1 LKSNRA
7 LQLAICVAFGA
18 ALASADNISFTCDPS
33 VSAATCNY
41 LNTKVAGEYTS
52 TFSNLNANI
61 YITYGTTALASST
74 TGADNQVTYS
84 QYATALAAAAAAS
97 GNTVQIDA
105 VAALTNYDAS
115 VYRSGNVDI
124 TSALANALGIS
135 GEVQGGN
142 TGITGPGGSWCSNPG
157 SGDCYNGVITV
168 TNDPTVPLYY
178 DNLGG
183 TEASDQLDF
192 YNTVEHEV
200 DQLLGTASCIST
212 QGASLA
218 NDCPGNNTP
227 SAADLFRYSGPAA
240 LILDSSL
247 STTPGAYF
255 SYNGGV
261 TNGAT
266 TGVGVKFYNTL
277 DNGDDY
283 GDFVT
288 NCAGGAGS
296 FSVQDAEGC
305 PGTDAG
311 LTILNDGGAEINMLN
326 AVGYELYPSTS
337 SVPEPRTLYI
347 LVPVLLL
354 VAYFAR
360 RRIAHYPR
368 SAASC

>member
-1 LKSNRA
+1 LKPKRG
-7 LQLAICVAFGA
+7 LWLAISLTFGVT
-18 ALASADNISFTCDPS
+18 LASADTLSFTCDPS

-41 LNTKVAGEYTS
+41 LNTTVAGNYTS
-52 TFSNLNANI
+52 TFSNLNADI
-61 YITYGTTALASST
+61 YIQYGTTGLASST

-84 QYATALAAAAAAS
+84 QYAAALAAAAAAS

-105 VAALTNYDAS
+105 VAALTNDALP
-115 VYRSGNVDI
+115 YGSGNVDI

-135 GEVQGGN
+135 GDVQGGN
-142 TGITGPGGSWCSNPG
+142 AGITGPGGSICFTPG
-157 SGDCYNGVITV
+157 TSGCYNGVV
-168 TNDPTVPLYY
+168 TMTNAADTFYY

-183 TEASDQLDF
+183 TEPSDLLDF

-200 DQLLGTASCIST
+200 DELLGTTSCVTT
-212 QGASLA
+212 QTTPLS
-218 NDCPGNNTP
+218 NDCDNTP
-227 SAADLFRYSGPAA
+227 SAADLFRYSGPGA
-240 LILDSSL
+240 LVLDSSL

-266 TGVGVKFYNTL
+266 TNIGVKLYNTL

-288 NCAGGAGS
+288 NCSGGPGS
-296 FSVQDAEGC
+296 FSVQDAQGC
-305 PGTDAG
+305 PGTDGG

-326 AVGYELYPSTS
+326 AVGYELYPSVS
-337 SVPEPRTLYI
+337 SVPEPRTLFL

-354 VAYFAR
+354 GAYFAR
-360 RRIAHYPR
+360 RRYRLAG
-368 SAASC
+368 

>member
-1 LKSNRA
+1 LKSKRA
-7 LQLAICVAFGA
+7 LRLAIWVAFGA
-18 ALASADNISFTCDPS
+18 ALASADTVTFTCDPS
-33 VSAATCNY
+33 VATATCNY
-41 LNTKVAGEYTS
+41 LNTTVAANYTS
-52 TFSNLNANI
+52 TFSNVNADF
-61 YITYGTTALASST
+61 YITYGTTGLASST
-74 TGADNQVTYS
+74 TGTDNQVTYT
-84 QYATALAAAAAAS
+84 QYAAALAAAAAAS

-115 VYRSGNVDI
+115 VYGSGNVDI

-142 TGITGPGGSWCSNPG
+142 TGITGPGGSMCSSPG
-157 SGDCYNGVITV
+157 SGGSYNGVITMSNASN
-168 TNDPTVPLYY
+168 TFYY

-183 TEASDQLDF
+183 TEASDLLDF

-200 DQLLGTASCIST
+200 DELLGTTSCIST
-212 QGASLA
+212 QGASLVD
-218 NDCPGNNTP
+218 DCPGNNTP
-227 SAADLFRYSGPAA
+227 SAADLFRYSGPGA
-240 LILDSSL
+240 LVLDSSL

-255 SYNGGV
+255 SYNGGA

-266 TGVGVKFYNTL
+266 TSVGVKFYNTL

-305 PGTDAG
+305 PGTDGG

-326 AVGYELYPSTS
+326 AVGYELYPNTS
-337 SVPEPRTLYI
+337 SVPEPRTLFI
-347 LVPVLLL
+347 LVPVLLS

-360 RRIAHYPR
+360 RRYR
-368 SAASC
+368 LAA